1 MKLTTKTLA
10 TGGIFAAMVT
20 IGTLVIRIPI
30 PTGGYI
36 HIGDSLVYLSGML
49 LGPVLGA
56 VVSGLGSAIADLFGY
71 AEYVPATL
79 LIKAL
84 DAFVTAT
91 IFMAIQ
97 KRFKGFTGTL
107 LGYILG
113 VLCGGLVM
121 VGGYFA
127 YEVMLKGFAYA
138 ASSISFNVVQAFG
151 GAIVALPVLIALEK
165 TKYFSRLNPFMK

>member
-36 HIGDSLVYLSGML
+36 HIGDSLVYLSGIL

-79 LIKAL
+79 VIKAL
-84 DAFVTAT
+84 DALVTASV
-91 IFMAIQ
+91 FMFVQ
-97 KRFKGFTGTL
+97 KNVKGFNGTL

-113 VLCGGLVM
+113 VLCGGSVM
-121 VGGYFA
+121 VGGYFT
-127 YEVMLKGFAYA
+127 YEVALKGFAYA
-138 ASSISFNVVQAFG
+138 ASSLSFNAIQAFG
-151 GAIVALPVLIALEK
+151 GAIVALPVLVALAK
-165 TKYFSRLNPFMK
+165 TKYFSQLSPFMK